1 MAEITKPS
9 FLSKTWAQDG
19 DKVEPA
25 DVKKAIGWVPE
36 IPTAEMFNW
45 IENRQDEAIAHINQ
59 YGIPVW
65 DSTTEYIANKSYVQS
80 LFGNVYVPKTDNI
93 NVDPEEDISATFWK
107 IFKTSNSTTASLS
120 AGYVQGSNALTYK
133 VTSGLLCLN
142 GNFSLS
148 GSLPSSLFTLPVI
161 YRPLSNRYLNALK
174 VVGGVSSP
182 CTLLVASAGV
192 ITIINTTQASGD
204 QYFISGTIPL
214 W

>member
-1 MAEITKPS
+1 MPEINKPQN
-9 FLSKTWAQDG
+9 LSKTWAQTG
-19 DKVEPA
+19 SKVEPS
-25 DVKKAIGWVPE
+25 DLKKLEGWQPE
-36 IPTAEMFNW
+36 IPTCEMFNW
-45 IENRQDEAIAHINQ
+45 LDNRQDEAIAHINQ
-59 YGIPVW
+59 HGIPVW

-80 LFGNVYVPKTDNI
+80 LSGNVYVPKTDNT
-93 NVDPEEDISATFWK
+93 NVDPEGDLTATFWK
-107 IFKTSNSTTASLS
+107 IFKTSNITTASLS
-120 AGYVQGSNALTYK
+120 AGYVQGSDALTYK

-148 GSLPSSLFTLPVI
+148 GSPPSSLFTLPVI

-182 CTLLVASAGV
+182 CTLLIASTGV